1 MATPVVAVAAVQVG
15 THARLRKET
24 GKSRATTITN
34 LEFDADE
41 KKDDDDSSVNSGDLS
56 TADED
61 EEEDSDDYK
70 DMPPLR
76 RPLRVAHEEESPWRL
91 CQWVD
96 ADKGDPH
103 NNKYQLL
110 RTCGDLPYPLR
121 SSAERRS

>member
-1 MATPVVAVAAVQVG
+1 MATPVVTVAAVQVG
-15 THARLRKET
+15 THARLRMKA

-41 KKDDDDSSVNSGDLS
+41 KKDDDDSPVNSCDLS

-76 RPLRVAHEEESPWRL
+76 PPLRVAHEEESPWRL

-96 ADKGDPH
+96 ADKGDVAAGHPE
-103 NNKYQLL
+103 
-110 RTCGDLPYPLR
+110 TFPACGTAGLPC
-121 SSAERRS
+121 RRVDVGI